1 MKISICSPSYRRP
14 KVKTLK
20 IIPDLKIYVDKADEE
35 EYKKQN
41 LTANIIV
48 CEDGIQGNVARVR
61 NYILDKEFENG
72 ADAVCL
78 VDDDLKGIY
87 RFDVDEQTN
96 FGYVRNE
103 IEDIE
108 SFVQKYT
115 EICQELGFKL
125 WGVNC
130 NYDKLS
136 YRHYSPFSFVSVIL
150 GPFCV
155 HLKNEI
161 RYDCRLPLK
170 EDYDIALQH
179 LNKYRGILRLNFA
192 HYVCEQSTNS
202 GGCAS
207 IRNLRKEKEQFELLQ
222 KKWGS
227 DIVRQDNSNKGK
239 TKKIKSFDYNPII
252 KVPIK
257 GI

>member
-20 IIPDLKIYVDKADEE
+20 IIPDLKIYVDKTDEE

-41 LTANIIV
+41 PSANIIV

-61 NYILDKEFENG
+61 NYILDKEFEGG

-87 RFDVDEQTN
+87 CFDVNEQTN

-130 NYDKLS
+130 NSDAIS

-155 HLKNEI
+155 HLKNEV

-192 HYVCEQSTNS
+192 HYMCNQSNLA
-202 GGCAS
+202 GGCS
-207 IRNLRKEKEQFELLQ
+207 MQRNMIQEKRQFELLQ
-222 KKWGS
+222 KKWGNG
-227 DIVRQDNSNKGK
+227 IVKRDTSNKGRS
-239 TKKIKSFDYNPII
+239 KKVKSFDYNPII